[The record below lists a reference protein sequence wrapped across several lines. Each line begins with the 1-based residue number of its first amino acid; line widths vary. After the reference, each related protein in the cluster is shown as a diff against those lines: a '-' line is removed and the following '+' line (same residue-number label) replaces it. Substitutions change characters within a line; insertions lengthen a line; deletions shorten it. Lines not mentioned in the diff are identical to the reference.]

1 LSAVGCRWPE
11 RPNEVEGCWLRV
23 EGGAK
28 VEVENFSG
36 EEILRRRDAGEF
48 EVQIGA
54 IGDR

>member
-1 LSAVGCRWPE
+1 MSAVGCRWPG
-11 RPNEVEGCWLRV
+11 RPNELRI

-28 VEVENFSG
+28 GEVENFSG